1 MKYKNY
7 HFYHEGDEYNI
18 NLVEKEHLNESE
30 YCDYLYL
37 KEYNDAVSNYKL
49 KAFFNVSIWV
59 ACFISD
65 LLFIHGLAAQC
76 FDTKFSYALALFV
89 AIILTFM
96 CIVHLSYI
104 LYLPES
110 FADFESVFERRYIYT
125 SISGIKQRKKF
136 EKQHKDEIE
145 KARAKK
151 AKELVDLYNT
161 LDNKKLSKDE
171 KIKRVSKILEDK

>member
-1 MKYKNY
+1 MKYKKY
-7 HFYHEGDEYNI
+7 HFYYKGDEYKI
-18 NLVEKEHLNESE
+18 NLVEKDNLNESE

-37 KEYNDAVSNYKL
+37 KEYNETVTDYKL
-49 KAFFNVSIWV
+49 KAFLNVSIWA

-65 LLFIHGLAAQC
+65 LLFIHGLATQC
-76 FDTKFSYALALFV
+76 FDTTFSYTLALCV
-89 AIILTFM
+89 AVLLSFM

-110 FADFESVFERRYIYT
+110 FADFESTFERRYVYT
-125 SISGIKQRKKF
+125 SISGTKQRKKF

-151 AKELVDLYNT
+151 AAELVSLYNT
-161 LDNKKLSKDE
+161 LDNKKLSKEE
-171 KIKRVSKILEDK
+171 KINRVSKILEDK